1 MKPTNREMGSL
12 LDAVA
17 LLHAHPDNVHE
28 RILQATR
35 EALPAEWYA
44 LDSFHPH
51 GYWLNQNWQMPDNSA
66 TPGEVESF
74 GRHAHEHPLF
84 KAFVETGLPQPR
96 KTTDFITA
104 RQFHRL
110 AIYNEF
116 FRPVGTDRQLLIGL
130 AVSSTLTLVL
140 SLNRKRRDF
149 TERSRLLLT
158 LLGPHLI
165 TAYQNAEALKRQQL
179 QSTQLEVALE
189 ESGCGAILI
198 DEFGQVRSVTAQARV
213 WLAKYFAAAHGGASD
228 LPEDLTNWLAHQ
240 VVSSACRGAYSSPVP
255 PLVVTRGAGRLQVR
269 FLKDHAA
276 GNSLLLMEEDVEIS
290 TKDLEALGLTRREAE
305 VLSWI
310 AQGKTNSDISVL
322 CGISERTAHKHLEH
336 IYQKLGVETRTAAAR
351 RALTAK
357 KQSLAHVN
365 RPV

>member
-1 MKPTNREMGSL
+1 MGSL
-12 LDAVA
+12 LDAVS
-17 LLHAHPDNVHE
+17 LLHAHPDNVHD

-35 EALPAEWYA
+35 KALPAEWYA
-44 LDSFHPH
+44 LDSFHPQ

-66 TPGEVESF
+66 TPGDVESF

-104 RQFHRL
+104 QQFHRL

-116 FRPVGTDRQLLIGL
+116 FRPVGTDRQLLLGL

-158 LLGPHLI
+158 MLRPHLI
-165 TAYQNAEALKRQQL
+165 TAYQNAEAFMRQQL
-179 QSTQLEVALE
+179 QSAHLEVALE

-198 DEFGQVRSVTAQARV
+198 DEFGQVRCVTAQARI
-213 WLAKYFAAAHGGASD
+213 WLAKYFAAAHGRASD
-228 LPEDLTNWLAHQ
+228 LPEDLTDWLRHR
-240 VVSSACRGAYSSPVP
+240 VGNSACEGKSADPVSP
-255 PLVVTRGAGRLQVR
+255 LMVTRAGGCLQVR

-276 GNSLLLMEEDVEIS
+276 GHALLLMEEDVELS
-290 TKDLEALGLTRREAE
+290 TKDLEAMGLTRREAE
-305 VLSWI
+305 VLSWV
-310 AQGKTNSDISVL
+310 AQGKTNSEVSVL

-336 IYQKLGVETRTAAAR
+336 IYQKLGVETRTAAALK
-351 RALTAK
+351 ALTAK
-357 KQSLAHVN
+357 KQRLAHSDGSA
-365 RPV
+365 